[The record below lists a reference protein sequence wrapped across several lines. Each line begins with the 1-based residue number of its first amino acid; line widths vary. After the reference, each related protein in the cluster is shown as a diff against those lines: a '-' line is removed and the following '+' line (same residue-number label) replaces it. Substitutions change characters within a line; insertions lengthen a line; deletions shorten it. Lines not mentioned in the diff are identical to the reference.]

1 MERVRD
7 EATIEKLKQLRQK
20 LMSED
25 ISRARV
31 AGFQLSW
38 LQEDGMAV
46 LQEALF
52 GDYSK
57 TTKRAAAYGLRS
69 MRGRMKKVAVE
80 VLEKGMAYQVEGDV
94 YYAVETFKDYGSLS
108 RRSLDDMQAGARVE
122 VNEKKHNPMDFALWK
137 SSKPDEP
144 TWDSPWGPGRPGR
157 HRAAIPRSRP
167 RGPRRWT
174 RAIRNGW

>member
-20 LMSED
+20 LMSSD

-52 GDYSK
+52 GDYSQ

-69 MRGRMKKVAVE
+69 MRGRMKKAAVE
-80 VLEKGMAYQVEGDV
+80 VLEKGVAHQNSTTREVSK
-94 YYAVETFKDYGSLS
+94 TSLGLM
-108 RRSLDDMQAGARVE
+108 RGEIVIKPPKRKF
-122 VNEKKHNPMDFALWK
+122 KKHGQRPHSKRNIRSIPSESNGNSK
-137 SSKPDEP
+137 SYRPKPHP
-144 TWDSPWGPGRPGR
+144 N
-157 HRAAIPRSRP
+157 
-167 RGPRRWT
+167 RRD
-174 RAIRNGW
+174 

>member
-1 MERVRD
+1 MERKRD

-20 LMSED
+20 LMSPD

-52 GDYSK
+52 GNYPQ
-57 TTKRAAAYGLRS
+57 TTKRAAAYGMRS

-80 VLEKGMAYQVEGDV
+80 VLEKGVAHQERTTREVSK
-94 YYAVETFKDYGSLS
+94 TSLGLMRGEITIKPP
-108 RRSLDDMQAGARVE
+108 RR
-122 VNEKKHNPMDFALWK
+122 K
-137 SSKPDEP
+137 SKPYGKRPHSREP
-144 TWDSPWGPGRPGR
+144 QKNGALNKGSQSKREIQS
-157 HRAAIPRSRP
+157 IPSEP
-167 RGPRRWT
+167 NGNLKSYTPKPTRR
-174 RAIRNGW
+174 

>member
-1 MERVRD
+1 MERIRD
-7 EATIEKLKQLRQK
+7 EATIEKLKQLRGK
-20 LMSED
+20 LMSPD

-52 GDYSK
+52 GSYSQ

-80 VLEKGMAYQVEGDV
+80 VLEKGVAHQDRTTREVSK
-94 YYAVETFKDYGSLS
+94 TSLGLM
-108 RRSLDDMQAGARVE
+108 RGE
-122 VNEKKHNPMDFALWK
+122 ITI
-137 SSKPDEP
+137 KPP
-144 TWDSPWGPGRPGR
+144 KRKPRPGGKR
-157 HRAAIPRSRP
+157 PPSKAPQSQRPQSKREIRSVPSEPNGNLKSYQPKPTRRP
-167 RGPRRWT
+167 R
-174 RAIRNGW
+174 

>member
-20 LMSED
+20 LMSPD

-52 GDYSK
+52 GNYSQTVK
-57 TTKRAAAYGLRS
+57 KAAAYGLRS
-69 MRGRMKKVAVE
+69 MRGRMKKAAIE
-80 VLEKGMAYQVEGDV
+80 VLEKGIAHQDRATREVSK
-94 YYAVETFKDYGSLS
+94 TSLGLM
-108 RRSLDDMQAGARVE
+108 RGE
-122 VNEKKHNPMDFALWK
+122 ITI
-137 SSKPDEP
+137 KPP
-144 TWDSPWGPGRPGR
+144 KRKPRPGGKR
-157 HRAAIPRSRP
+157 PQSRTPQSGGSKSKRDIRSIPSEPNGNLKSYTPKPTRRP
-167 RGPRRWT
+167 K
-174 RAIRNGW
+174 

>member
-20 LMSED
+20 LMSAD
-25 ISRARV
+25 ISHARV

-52 GDYSK
+52 GNYSQ

-80 VLEKGMAYQVEGDV
+80 VLEKGISHQDKVTREVSKTSLGLMRGEI
-94 YYAVETFKDYGSLS
+94 TIKPPKRKPRPYGKRPQSKAPQS
-108 RRSLDDMQAGARVE
+108 KAPQSKREIRSVPSEPNGNLKSYRPKPAR
-122 VNEKKHNPMDFALWK
+122 
-137 SSKPDEP
+137 
-144 TWDSPWGPGRPGR
+144 
-157 HRAAIPRSRP
+157 RP
-167 RGPRRWT
+167 R
-174 RAIRNGW
+174 